1 MDSHLTKAHLD
12 VTQALSNKRGTATP
26 MWLGLWVMLKYRTRS
41 NYCSR
46 HYLFARIFDKFCFS
60 FATATF
66 FLAAGSN
73 SSAANVTNVAGLLYM
88 W

>member
-1 MDSHLTKAHLD
+1 M
-12 VTQALSNKRGTATP
+12 QALSSKSGTSTP

-46 HYLFARIFDKFCFS
+46 LYLFGRMFDKACFS

-66 FLAAGSN
+66 YLAAGRN
-73 SSAANVTNVAGLLYM
+73 SSAANVPNLAGLLYM